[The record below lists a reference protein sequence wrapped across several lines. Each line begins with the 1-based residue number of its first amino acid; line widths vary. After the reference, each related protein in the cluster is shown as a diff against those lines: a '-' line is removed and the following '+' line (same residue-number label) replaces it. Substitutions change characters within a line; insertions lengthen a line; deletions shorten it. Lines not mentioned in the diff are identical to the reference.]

1 MYTDIG
7 EEIIITTYIKHG
19 HVHYYYNTQHT
30 ISSRCCNCRQCM
42 QFDCRPVSLVGRW
55 GGSGNNKGGT
65 KIILFTEIYMI
76 MIEIHGMTNV
86 SNYITQNSW
95 LY

>member
-1 MYTDIG
+1 M
-7 EEIIITTYIKHG
+7 
-19 HVHYYYNTQHT
+19 HVYKSDATLQA
-30 ISSRCCNCRQCM
+30 R
-42 QFDCRPVSLVGRW
+42 SLVGRW

-76 MIEIHGMTNV
+76 MIEIHDMTNV

>member
-1 MYTDIG
+1 MDMC
-7 EEIIITTYIKHG
+7 
-19 HVHYYYNTQHT
+19 QA
-30 ISSRCCNCRQCM
+30 R
-42 QFDCRPVSLVGRW
+42 SLVGRW

>member
-1 MYTDIG
+1 MKSSSAEVEVKMYAFAG
-7 EEIIITTYIKHG
+7 LAHPWG
-19 HVHYYYNTQHT
+19 R
-30 ISSRCCNCRQCM
+30 S
-42 QFDCRPVSLVGRW
+42 RPVAWSGDG